1 MTPFEKWCE
10 KNGYD
15 LRGDFVVIEGGSGL
29 SAGDLVSLAYDDGTG
44 MPSFNTPVG
53 KFYISAHRLTQHKTE
68 PKMTERK
75 LPIPRM
81 VEVRD
86 REHDE
91 WKQRELLADLSE
103 FGVKAPFCCR
113 DQGLRNV
120 QCTWRY
126 MREIPQPKTR
136 PMTPRELLDAIRNG
150 AVWRYA
156 GGESVCAYWYSE
168 MRQDFAKELCYDW
181 HGTDSDVW
189 VKAEVTE

>member
-1 MTPFEKWCE
+1 MNE
-10 KNGYD
+10 
-15 LRGDFVVIEGGSGL
+15 
-29 SAGDLVSLAYDDGTG
+29 
-44 MPSFNTPVG
+44 
-53 KFYISAHRLTQHKTE
+53 Q
-68 PKMTERK
+68 K

-86 REHDE
+86 YDSIE
-91 WKQRELLADLSE
+91 WMRCELLADFLQ
-103 FGVKAPFCCR
+103 FGISYPFVCR
-113 DQGLRNV
+113 NPHNPKDVNR
-120 QCTWRY
+120 WKY

-136 PMTPRELLDAIRNG
+136 PMTTRELLDAIRNG
-150 AVWRYA
+150 AVWRYE

>member
-1 MTPFEKWCE
+1 
-10 KNGYD
+10 
-15 LRGDFVVIEGGSGL
+15 
-29 SAGDLVSLAYDDGTG
+29 
-44 MPSFNTPVG
+44 
-53 KFYISAHRLTQHKTE
+53 
-68 PKMTERK
+68 MTEQK

-81 VEVRD
+81 VEVRHGEYTD
-86 REHDE
+86 
-91 WKQRELLADLSE
+91 WKQRELIADLSDFDVE
-103 FGVKAPFCCR
+103 NPYVCR
-113 DQGLRNV
+113 DSMLPLSLVNWKQ
-120 QCTWRY
+120 

-150 AVWRYA
+150 AVWRYE

>member
-1 MTPFEKWCE
+1 
-10 KNGYD
+10 
-15 LRGDFVVIEGGSGL
+15 
-29 SAGDLVSLAYDDGTG
+29 
-44 MPSFNTPVG
+44 
-53 KFYISAHRLTQHKTE
+53 
-68 PKMTERK
+68 MTEQK

-86 REHDE
+86 RVDLE
-91 WKQRELLADLSE
+91 WEQRELLADLSE
-103 FGVKAPFCCR
+103 FYLDYPFICLDSDGVHRSGSEWK
-113 DQGLRNV
+113 
-120 QCTWRY
+120 Y

-168 MRQDFAKELCYDW
+168 MRQDVAKELCYDW